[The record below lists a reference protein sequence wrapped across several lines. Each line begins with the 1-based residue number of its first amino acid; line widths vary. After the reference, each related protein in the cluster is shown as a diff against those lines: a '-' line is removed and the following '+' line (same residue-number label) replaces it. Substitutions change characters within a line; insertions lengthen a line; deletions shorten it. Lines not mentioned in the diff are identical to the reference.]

1 MQCHRKDSTSNL
13 CKDVPCANG
22 HPGVGL
28 STHEG
33 LASRPGESFLYT
45 CRSFIISLHHLRSI
59 MISCMLGAGVILV
72 PSRVSTLQIK
82 DNVSIA
88 ITTSISFAFANI
100 KIMLTRHCCS
110 RSIVRAKSGQC
121 AEDLSSS
128 TSPHST
134 IVMIIMMV
142 MNRMM
147 MMAMII
153 IMMAM
158 NRMMMVVKQ
167 ATWNPGETDV
177 FIIQSKP
184 FGQGSL
190 HSFLWSLGV

>member
-13 CKDVPCANG
+13 CKDVLCTNG
-22 HPGVGL
+22 HPRVSL
-28 STHEG
+28 PTHEG

-72 PSRVSTLQIK
+72 PSRVSTLEIK
-82 DNVSIA
+82 VNVLIA

-100 KIMLTRHCCS
+100 KLILTRHCCS

-128 TSPHST
+128 TPPHST
-134 IVMIIMMV
+134 MVMIIMMV
-142 MNRMM
+142 
-147 MMAMII
+147 II
-153 IMMAM
+153 I
-158 NRMMMVVKQ
+158 
-167 ATWNPGETDV
+167 
-177 FIIQSKP
+177 IIIHDEQDNDDGSEAGNLKP
-184 FGQGSL
+184 R
-190 HSFLWSLGV
+190 